1 MLRVVTCLTTQH
13 DLRLVALAA
22 VVCLATAFA
31 CFRSYSHAIELREP
45 MRTRWLLLTGL
56 CTASGIW
63 ATHFIAV
70 LAFDLRLAVTY
81 DLNLTIASLL
91 LAGAAT
97 TAGFM
102 VASSGGSQRALL
114 GGGLLGAGIAIM
126 HFVGMAALVMPA
138 KIEWSAPE
146 VVASILIGVGFAAA
160 ALYAFHSNV
169 GRWPGTLAAGL
180 LALAICGL
188 HFTAMSAEQVIPDPT
203 VHVAAGS
210 IDNTVLAVAVASL
223 SLLVITAGFA
233 TAIIDERRR
242 AQELK
247 VRMAS
252 IVETSRECIMS
263 FDREGEIVTWNS
275 AGEQLLGYPADEI
288 ANLKLAQ
295 LTPPHLAEA
304 HGAMLRN
311 LGLGHVVG
319 CETQVRRR
327 DGTSIDVW
335 LSLAPMHAED
345 GHILG
350 NSAIIQDI
358 SERKKAERAI
368 RESEE
373 RLQIALRAAGQG
385 IWELDCIGKTHKWDA
400 TARALCRIA
409 PDEQVTDTL
418 ILSKIHPDDRERFAL
433 SLREAIS
440 NASGAPYH
448 EEVRLTQRDGEPVRW
463 IAIDGKIMFAAD
475 RPAFLIGTVR
485 DISRRRNQ
493 VEHMQV
499 VMRELS
505 HRAKNLLA
513 VIAAMARSSVE
524 RCTTLDE
531 FEESFCSRINSLS
544 HCHDLLT
551 QNDWSGA
558 DLWDLVRRQLAPFVD
573 IGKSRLQTSGHRVLL
588 KPEAAQIIGLALH
601 ELATNAT
608 KYGSLSVPEGR
619 LAISWENERLSQDE
633 GQGLRLTWRET
644 GGPAVQK
651 PNREGFG
658 SMVTI
663 DFVARTLA
671 TNVEVT
677 YDKAGLIWT
686 LHIPGSFLGT
696 SSDGTEEIATQSA
709 RVNAAA

>member
-13 DLRLVALAA
+13 DPRLVALAA
-22 VVCLATAFA
+22 AVCLVTAFA
-31 CFRSYSHAIELREP
+31 CFRTYSRAIQLREP
-45 MRTRWLLLTGL
+45 MRTRWLLITGL

-70 LAFDLRLAVTY
+70 LAFDSKMAVTY

-97 TAGFM
+97 TAGFL
-102 VASSGGSQRALL
+102 VASSGGSKQALL
-114 GGGLLGAGIAIM
+114 GGALLGAGIAIM
-126 HFVGMAALVMPA
+126 HFVGMAALIMPA
-138 KIEWSAPE
+138 KIEWSAPDI
-146 VVASILIGVGFAAA
+146 VVSILVGIGFAAA
-160 ALYAFHSNV
+160 SLYVFHSNV
-169 GRWPGTLAAGL
+169 GPWPGSLAAVL
-180 LALAICGL
+180 LALATCGL
-188 HFTAMSAEQVIPDPT
+188 HFIAMSAEQIIPDPT
-203 VHVAAGS
+203 VHYAAGA
-210 IDNTVLAVAVASL
+210 IDNTVLAEAVASV
-223 SLLVITAGFA
+223 SLLVIAAGFA
-233 TAIIDERRR
+233 SAIIDERRS

-247 VRMAS
+247 IRMAS

-263 FDREGEIVTWNS
+263 FDREGKIVTWNG

-288 ANLKLAQ
+288 SSLKLAQ
-295 LTPPHLAEA
+295 LTPPYLAEA
-304 HGAMLRN
+304 HGAMLRE
-311 LGLGHVVG
+311 LELGHVVG
-319 CETQVRRR
+319 YETQIRRR
-327 DGTSIDVW
+327 DGTNIDVW
-335 LSLAPMHAED
+335 LSLAPMLADD

-350 NSAIIQDI
+350 NSAIIQDL
-358 SERKKAERAI
+358 SGRKKAERAI

-385 IWELDCIGKTHKWDA
+385 TWERDCVTKAHKWDT

-409 PDEQVTDTL
+409 PEEQITDAL
-418 ILSKIHPDDRERFAL
+418 ILSKIHPEDRERFEL

-440 NASGAPYH
+440 SASSAPYH
-448 EEVRLTQRDGEPVRW
+448 QEVRLMPRDGEPARW
-463 IAIDGKIMFAAD
+463 MSIDGKIMFEAD
-475 RPAFLIGTVR
+475 RPAFMIGTVR

-513 VIAAMARSSVE
+513 VISAMARSSVE
-524 RCTTLDE
+524 RCTTLHE

-558 DLWDLVRRQLAPFVD
+558 DLGDLVRRQMAPFVD
-573 IGKSRLQTSGHRVLL
+573 IGKSRLQTTGQQVLL

-619 LAISWENERLSQDE
+619 LEIGWQSERLPRGE
-633 GQGLRLTWRET
+633 GQGLRLTWKET

-651 PNREGFG
+651 PDHEGFG

-671 TNVEVT
+671 TTVDVT
-677 YDKAGLIWT
+677 YDEAGLIWT
-686 LHIPGSFLGT
+686 LHIPGSFLGASPDT
-696 SSDGTEEIATQSA
+696 GAQNATQSP
-709 RVNAAA
+709 RVDAAA